1 MLRTHPDLFHAILL
15 SGALTRNVPALRL
28 YGQRVAIGRSG
39 ECAMSNEKLGSRE
52 CYICKSYIPPLVSI
66 CWKCGYSQLPNPHG
80 DGTGK
85 GGKDAAP
92 PKREPDLKKGLDLG
106 KADFKA
112 GIKKK

>member
-1 MLRTHPDLFHAILL
+1 M
-15 SGALTRNVPALRL
+15 SKERL
-28 YGQRVAIGRSG
+28 GD
-39 ECAMSNEKLGSRE
+39 GS
-52 CYICKSYIPPLVSI
+52 CYICKAPLAPLVSI
-66 CWKCGYSQLPNPHG
+66 CWKCGYSQLPNPQG

-92 PKREPDLKKGLDLG
+92 PKREPDLKKGRDLG